1 MLLTVL
7 DLAGIAVFA
16 ASGALAGVAARLD
29 LFGVVTVAVLTG
41 LGGGVI
47 RDVLIGVTP
56 PTSLR
61 RWPYLLAPVVVG
73 LLVFAFHSWVTR
85 LRRAIE
91 WADAFG
97 LALFAT
103 AGAGAALATGAP
115 GITAVV
121 VGLITAIGG
130 GVIRDVLVGEVPQVL
145 RREVYAVPALLGA
158 AVVVAGHDL
167 GLPPVPVAIGA
178 AGLVLAVRIVAM
190 LRGWNAPLPRTPR
203 EGS

>member
-47 RDVLIGVTP
+47 RDVLLGLTP

-73 LLVFAFHSWVTR
+73 LLVFAFHTWVTR

-103 AGAGAALATGAP
+103 AGSGAALAAGAP
-115 GITAVV
+115 GVTAVV

-158 AVVVAGHDL
+158 AVVVVGHDM

-190 LRGWNAPLPRTPR
+190 LRGWNAPLPPAPR
-203 EGS
+203 DRP